1 MSASSDRRKR
11 QEAISAGTDRKT
23 LAAMEEEKKQRQSK
37 AKWTFGS
44 IVVALLIAAILIL
57 NSNLFYT
64 GLTAVKIGDVSYNTA
79 QFDYYFK
86 NQYYNFQQ
94 QYGSYASL
102 FGLDTSK
109 PLKSQTC
116 TMLSDGGTWYDYFQQ
131 QTVSYMTQLTALSEY
146 AKQNNIALDD
156 TEKASIDSQM
166 ESYATG
172 ATNGGYSSTKNY
184 LVAVYGRG
192 CSEKLVRAELERYAL
207 AAKAYNTMSKSYGDA
222 LKATDLETYYQE
234 HKDSFDLFDYNF
246 YLVSAEKVTTATASA
261 TDATATDAATATDTS
276 AAQTAV
282 TAETMAKAKTTAD
295 AIAAA
300 AKSGAAS
307 QALSFDEAVKEAT
320 GDSTAAATTQ
330 TGVSGSS
337 ITDVYADWLKDA
349 SRKAGDVTAV
359 ESSDTGY
366 YVVEYVGRSDNH
378 YKMAEARHI
387 LIKAVASDDGTYTDE
402 AKATAKASAQKI
414 YDEWKNGEHTE
425 DSFASLAT
433 QYSEDT
439 GSASNGGLYDSIYKN
454 EMVTEFNDF
463 VFAADRKPGDTA
475 LIYGESSGYAGYHVV
490 YYVGLNDMMYSS
502 YLAKNAIVNDKLTT
516 WEDGLTGNYAA
527 TTHFSLRFAS
537 VG

>member
-349 SRKAGDVTAV
+349 SRKAGDVTVV

-475 LIYGESSGYAGYHVV
+475 LVYGESSGYAGYHVV

-516 WEDGLTGNYAA
+516 WEDGLTGNYTA